1 MVSIKKWE
9 NIIDYFINK
18 MCIIFKMQRVSVD
31 ILKIPDIFS
40 TIYLIYMY
48 VFLQNL
54 SHVYLYNF
62 PLTRWDKK
70 WKVIFFL
77 YDLADKKNQWIYKN
91 GKDNSACAVYSK
103 IASIFILYTERGI
116 SLYNSKG
123 N

>member
-1 MVSIKKWE
+1 
-9 NIIDYFINK
+9 